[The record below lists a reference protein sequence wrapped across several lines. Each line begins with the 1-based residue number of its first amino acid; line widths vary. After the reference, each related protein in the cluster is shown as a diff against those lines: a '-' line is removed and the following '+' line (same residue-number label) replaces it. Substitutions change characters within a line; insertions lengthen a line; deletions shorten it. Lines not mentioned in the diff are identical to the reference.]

1 MRTPLQGIR
10 RIIRSALAGSGRA
23 PATVYGRP
31 PEPRDRDFHPHAWSW
46 FAADEAGIRAR
57 GGDYLPV
64 HFPETVRRRPPRTL
78 DARPH
83 WFFGMD
89 AAQDLPSTFAAVIP
103 EGRAVGASGAVFAP
117 DGRMLGDLSREFGA
131 PPIAHPALRGPLPPA
146 RRLEGTVVVLSAPG
160 SRVYYHWLL
169 DVLPRVEIARRAGFG
184 GEGTERFL
192 VSGGSLPF
200 QRETL
205 AALGIGPER
214 VLDAADHPHVAAE
227 RLVVPSYPGRAEHPP
242 RWACEFLRR
251 TFAPERRDAAPVR
264 LYLSRRDAAGR
275 RVANEPEVERVL
287 RARGFRSVTLGQ
299 MPVAEQA
306 ALFASAEVVAAPHG
320 SGLANLAFCAPG
332 TRVVEMFAPGYVN
345 PCFWSLASQAGL
357 DYAYLVGEGKRPP
370 DYVHPHDSGADMV
383 VDPQALE
390 RLLDLLEIGAP
401 APVSAPRYEESAA
414 ARGADVPAV
423 A

>member
-10 RIIRSALAGSGRA
+10 HLLRSALVGHGRA
-23 PATVYGRP
+23 PLTVYGCPVER
-31 PEPRDRDFHPHAWSW
+31 RDRDFWPHAWSW
-46 FAADEAGIRAR
+46 FASDEAAIRAR
-57 GGDYLPV
+57 GGDYRPV
-64 HFPETVRRRPPRTL
+64 HFAETVCRRPPRTL
-78 DARPH
+78 DPRPH

-89 AAQDLPSTFAAVIP
+89 AAQDLPSSFAAVVP
-103 EGRAVGASGAVFAP
+103 EGRAVGATGAVFAP
-117 DGRMLGDLSREFGA
+117 DGCMLGDLSREFGTPA
-131 PPIAHPALRGPLPPA
+131 IAHPALRGPLPPA
-146 RRLEGTVVVLSAPG
+146 RRVEGTVVVLAAPG

-214 VLDAADHPHVAAE
+214 VLDTAQYPHLVAE

-242 RWACEFLRR
+242 RWVCEFLRR
-251 TFAPERRDAAPVR
+251 ALLPEARDAAPVR
-264 LYLSRRDAAGR
+264 LYVSRADAAER
-275 RVANEPEVERVL
+275 RVANEEEVEEVL
-287 RARGFRSVTLGQ
+287 RGRGFRTVVLGEL
-299 MPVAEQA
+299 PVAEQA
-306 ALFASAEVVAAPHG
+306 ALFASAETVAGPHG
-320 SGLANLAFCAPG
+320 SGMANLAFCAPG

-357 DYAYLVGEGKRPP
+357 DYAYLLGEGPRAP
-370 DYVHPHDSGADMV
+370 DYVNPHASAADMA
-383 VDPQALE
+383 VDPAGLE
-390 RLLDLLEIGAP
+390 RLLDLVGIGAP
-401 APVSAPRYEESAA
+401 VPAPSYEEEGAAPR
-414 ARGADVPAV
+414 ADVPAM